1 MAGNRLRTLSQTA
14 AALAAVVATTST
26 LAMASGSATADAACA
41 PATVIAVP
49 GTWET
54 NPGANP
60 ADPVGMLKQV
70 TDQIQRKYGGSV
82 KTLFTPYI
90 ADAFRQVAYGTSKA
104 SGVEAAK
111 KQLSQVKSSCPETKF
126 AILGFSQ
133 GAAAA
138 GDVASDIGNGK
149 GPVPADAVVAVG
161 LLSDPNRG
169 TPGEI
174 TIGPQPT
181 GTSGIAGPRPQGMGT
196 LAGKVATICA
206 PAGPQRS
213 ADLYCGINAR
223 KDGLLATIG
232 SVLSGG
238 STSSAAIA
246 SGTERATPGGADAST
261 SPATNTSSS
270 TSDIGA
276 EPALTQ
282 GGGSGDGQSTGS
294 SGAADALATSLT
306 SNLDPNTFGA
316 LGQTTQALTKA
327 ATGNQNTID
336 VAQLGQSAA
345 SLAKTLSPLVDIATS
360 AASDP
365 GLTRSLSTA
374 PAGSPENAA
383 SGVLSAA
390 NKVGVSQAVSTANQ
404 LAQTASQLNTSSLP
418 STNPQ
423 AQQLTTTAQGLGNQ
437 IAPLSSTPA
446 DALTSASS
454 VLSVLQPQVIVDQL
468 VNVATGLGGMAA
480 NLPKILADLQQL
492 PPKIAALDIDGTH
505 KIAGDLNNLFQPLV
519 KMAAQIDFKAASQI
533 VAMIPDPNGYTQI
546 AAMILSILGNV
557 DVIRLAND
565 VGQAQ
570 EVAWASLKNPAAF
583 TGLLPVGLDLASV
596 AVGMLGGT
604 AAKTDPNLLGGSTAV
619 TGQTASM
626 VSAAQTKDLGGL
638 ASTLTGLAGSSGAQD
653 LASLVSQGLDAATF
667 YGTGS
672 HVSYPG
678 LKVDQYGRSATD
690 WLADWV
696 STRLSTVIGA
706 KA

>member
-1 MAGNRLRTLSQTA
+1 M
-14 AALAAVVATTST
+14 
-26 LAMASGSATADAACA
+26 GS
-41 PATVIAVP
+41 
-49 GTWET
+49 
-54 NPGANP
+54 
-60 ADPVGMLKQV
+60 
-70 TDQIQRKYGGSV
+70 
-82 KTLFTPYI
+82 
-90 ADAFRQVAYGTSKA
+90 
-104 SGVEAAK
+104 
-111 KQLSQVKSSCPETKF
+111 
-126 AILGFSQ
+126 
-133 GAAAA
+133 
-138 GDVASDIGNGK
+138 
-149 GPVPADAVVAVG
+149 
-161 LLSDPNRG
+161 
-169 TPGEI
+169 
-174 TIGPQPT
+174 
-181 GTSGIAGPRPQGMGT
+181 

-213 ADLYCGINAR
+213 ADLYCGINAH

-238 STSSAAIA
+238 PTSSAAIA

-261 SPATNTSSS
+261 SSNTSTSQS
-270 TSDIGA
+270 TSGLGT
-276 EPALTQ
+276 EPPLTQ
-282 GGGSGDGQSTGS
+282 SGSGDTTNGSGS
-294 SGAADALATSLT
+294 SAADALASSLT

-327 ATGNQNTID
+327 ATGNNQGTID
-336 VAQLGQSAA
+336 VAQLGQAA
-345 SLAKTLSPLVDIATS
+345 SSLAKTLSPLVDIATS

-383 SGVLSAA
+383 SGVLSTA
-390 NKVGVSQAVSTANQ
+390 NKVDVSQVVGTANQ
-404 LAQTASQLNTSSLP
+404 LAQTANQLNTSSLP

-423 AQQLTTTAQGLGNQ
+423 AQQLTATAQGLGTQ

-619 TGQTASM
+619 SGQTATM